1 MMSLGTC
8 CSHLSAMFALVSAE
22 KTHLP
27 PGSVVRLPATWEEY
41 QAVNQQRGDSS
52 IPRLKYRHGELLLMS
67 PLPQHGKD
75 ASLIAD
81 VIKTL
86 LDHADREY
94 DSFTP
99 ITMELPE
106 EGGIEPDY
114 CFYIDNWEAV
124 LGKRRINWRTDLPPD
139 LALEIDVTSYSD
151 VNDYLPYRV
160 PEIWLF
166 KREQLRVYQ
175 LQGNTYNLY
184 TQSRYFPDID
194 LQGVIDRGL
203 QIAYDRNTSAAIRD
217 LRQQLRNNDGA

>member
-1 MMSLGTC
+1 
-8 CSHLSAMFALVSAE
+8 MFALVSAE

-41 QAVNQQRGDSS
+41 QAVSQQRGDSS

-106 EGGIEPDY
+106 ESGIEPDY
-114 CFYIDNWEAV
+114 CFYIDHWEAV
-124 LGKRRINWRTDLPPD
+124 LGKRRINWRTDPPPD
-139 LALEIDVTSYSD
+139 LALEIDITSYSD
-151 VNDYLPYRV
+151 INDYLPYQV
-160 PEIWLF
+160 PEVWLF
-166 KREQLRVYQ
+166 KREKLRIYQ
-175 LQGNTYNLY
+175 LQGNAYTLQ

-194 LQGVIDRGL
+194 LQGVVDRCL

-217 LRQQLRNNDGA
+217 LRQRLRNNNHAH